1 MTDPT
6 SAHRAPRRG
15 PHRGPRRATAVLA
28 AAVAATATL
37 TLSSLTDP
45 TSAGTAPAA
54 AVAKPH
60 KPTKFLYR
68 AWAYGSRI
76 KGGQLPVR
84 SDATAF
90 ESFGCTNRA
99 GIDRSNHAAQ
109 SQVQEIAVTKGIR
122 TRTWSELKNGVAS
135 SNAVN
140 HIADVRAS
148 EPEVGQL
155 SIDRLRSYS
164 RAFHDKTG
172 FHAATEVTV
181 GDITFRGSDGK
192 TQDLDPPTVSQ
203 PVTIPGVLKITIGDA
218 RRRVTASGASAT
230 ADGLTVHFLPTD
242 TRVVLGHSTA
252 RISRGV
258 KIGTFHGR
266 SFGTETRAED
276 PLLSAG
282 RQPLLKMP
290 CQGTGGRVVRKSTA
304 AVGDDSS
311 LGAHEVTT
319 RQMARA
325 TTSVATGF
333 EEAAV
338 SSVSLGG
345 GQLTLTGI
353 VGRVNVTRTKAGVV
367 ADTKGTTIGS
377 VKLGGLSLPLPDLDG
392 FTIPGLV
399 RVDTH
404 LTTKLRNGIE
414 VVAVRL
420 TFLDGSGRVT
430 DLGYARLQVNGTG
443 LK

>member
-1 MTDPT
+1 MTTT
-6 SAHRAPRRG
+6 SAPRRG
-15 PHRGPRRATAVLA
+15 ARPAAAVLA
-28 AAVAATATL
+28 AVLTASATL
-37 TLSSLTDP
+37 TLGSLADA

-54 AVAKPH
+54 AAAAKQ

-68 AWAYGSRI
+68 AWAYGSRL
-76 KGGQLPVR
+76 KGGQVPVR

-99 GIDRSNHAAQ
+99 GIDRSNHAAL
-109 SQVQEIAVTKGIR
+109 SEVQDIAVTKGVR
-122 TRTWSELKNGVAS
+122 TRVWSELKNGVAA
-135 SNAVN
+135 SNALN
-140 HIADVRAS
+140 HIADVKAV

-164 RAFHDKTG
+164 RAYHDKTG
-172 FHAATEVTV
+172 FHATTEVKV
-181 GDITFRGSDGK
+181 GDITFRGTDGK
-192 TQDLDPPTVSQ
+192 PQDLDPPTLSQ
-203 PVTIPGVLKITIGDA
+203 PVTIPGVLKITIGDS
-218 RRRVTASGASAT
+218 RRRATARGASAS

-242 TRVVLGHSTA
+242 TRVVLGHSSALIGT
-252 RISRGV
+252 GV

-266 SFGTETRAED
+266 SVGTETRAED
-276 PLLSAG
+276 PLLRVG
-282 RQPLLKMP
+282 KQPLLKMP
-290 CQGTGGRVVRKSTA
+290 CQGTGGKVVRKSTA
-304 AVGDDSS
+304 AAGDDAS
-311 LGAHEVTT
+311 LSAHNVTT
-319 RQMARA
+319 RQKSQA
-325 TTSVATGF
+325 TTTVASGF

-345 GQLTLTGI
+345 DQLTLTGI

-367 ADTKGTTIGS
+367 SDTKGTTIGS
-377 VKLGGLSLPLPDLDG
+377 VKIGDQTLALPDLDG

-399 RVDTH
+399 RIDTH